1 VSGDFRTSGLQREVP
16 TEAAAVARRGANSPT
31 GVAERR
37 KAGRDVERSRRGCC
51 DNCRAAVDMANGL
64 DILGDKAE
72 SQSRR
77 FGKVKVDDGITRLDI
92 VALVISAVARLVI
105 SGGQWW
111 HNMTKIVKIGHGG
124 VQDRC

>member
-1 VSGDFRTSGLQREVP
+1 
-16 TEAAAVARRGANSPT
+16 
-31 GVAERR
+31 
-37 KAGRDVERSRRGCC
+37 
-51 DNCRAAVDMANGL
+51 MANGL

>member
-1 VSGDFRTSGLQREVP
+1 MSGDFRTSGLQREVP

-31 GVAERR
+31 EVAERR
-37 KAGRDVERSRRGCC
+37 KADREVERSRRGCC
-51 DNCRAAVDMANGL
+51 DNRRAAVDVKNGL
-64 DILGDKAE
+64 DILENNAE

-105 SGGQWW
+105 AGGQWW
-111 HNMTKIVKIGHGG
+111 HNMTKRVKIGHGG
-124 VQDRC
+124 VQDKC